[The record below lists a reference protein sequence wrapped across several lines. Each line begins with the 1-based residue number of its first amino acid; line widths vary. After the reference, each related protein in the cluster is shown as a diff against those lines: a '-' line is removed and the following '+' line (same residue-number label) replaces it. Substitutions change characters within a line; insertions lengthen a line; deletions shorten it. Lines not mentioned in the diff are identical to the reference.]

1 MLRSRRHSF
10 AASLI
15 AGFFIAAA
23 SLGPS
28 VSWAQTNAEKTVL
41 AAMTKGEDGMYGV
54 YNSFVAR
61 SLSRLGDASSVALTR
76 LLADKPIADADIP
89 AILLVV
95 RDSYDSPIS
104 IQDAAE
110 RQPRTT
116 LYLLRSLSQ
125 GTKDPKIVASIE
137 ETTAYVRSQYAA
149 YSRNHPAE

>member
-1 MLRSRRHSF
+1 MLRSRRHPF

-15 AGFFIAAA
+15 AGLFIAAA

-28 VSWAQTNAEKTVL
+28 VSWAQTTAEETVQ
-41 AAMTKGEDGMYGV
+41 AAMTKGEDGVYGA

-61 SLSRLGDASSVALTR
+61 SLSRLGDASSVALTKLLVDR
-76 LLADKPIADADIP
+76 LIADADIP

-95 RDSYDSPIS
+95 RDSYDSPKS

-125 GTKDPKIVASIE
+125 VTKNPKILASIG
-137 ETTAYVRSQYAA
+137 ETAAYVKSQYSA
-149 YSRNHPAE
+149 YSRNHPDK